1 MFLSMLLSGN
11 VKGAVISFLMALPI
25 ILFSLSLHE
34 AAHAY
39 VAYKLGDPTA
49 RNIGRMTLNPFKHL
63 NLFGFLSMLL
73 VGIGW
78 ANPVPI
84 NARNFKN
91 PRNGMAISALAGPVS
106 NFLLGIVFAI
116 ASAVLLSLELFDII
130 PLKGE
135 LYIYGS
141 VPAYYGYMFLYYG
154 ATLNLSLA
162 VFNMIPAPPFD
173 GSRILYVFLPPK
185 YYFKVMKYERY
196 IGMGIL
202 VAFIFLSNVGID
214 LLGMI
219 IDPIIDLIYLLFGVL

>member
-1 MFLSMLLSGN
+1 MLLSGDI
-11 VKGAVISFLMALPI
+11 KGALISFLMALPI

-49 RNIGRMTLNPFKHL
+49 RNLGRMTLNPFKHL
-63 NLFGFLSMLL
+63 NLMGFISMLL

-106 NFLLGIVFAI
+106 NLLLGIIFAI
-116 ASAVLLSLELFDII
+116 ASAVLLKLELFALI
-130 PLKGE
+130 PIKGE
-135 LYIYGS
+135 LYLYGS
-141 VPAYYGYMFLYYG
+141 LPAYYVYIFLFSA

-173 GSRILYVFLPPK
+173 GSRILYVVLPPK
-185 YYFKVMKYERY
+185 YYFSVMKYERY

-202 VAFIFLSNVGID
+202 VVCILLSNIGID
-214 LLGMI
+214 ILGII
-219 IDPIIDLIYLLFGVL
+219 IDPLIDLIYLIFGVHRIM

>member
-1 MFLSMLLSGN
+1 MLLSGN